1 MKKKTLLRLAC
12 LMLAILSGFNLLSC
26 IAAWLIAHV
35 FGGLSFN
42 VTHASTIGI
51 IGGADGPTS
60 VFVTAAPAPAWEILL
75 WLVLL
80 TAAICGLRHFH
91 KR

>member
-12 LMLAILSGFNLLSC
+12 LLLAILSGFNLLTG

-42 VTHASTIGI
+42 VNHASTIGI
-51 IGGADGPTS
+51 IGGADGPTA
-60 VFVTAAPAPAWEILL
+60 VFVTASPAPAWELLL
-75 WLVLL
+75 WLALL
-80 TAAICGLRHFH
+80 ALAIYGLRRFR
-91 KR
+91 KK